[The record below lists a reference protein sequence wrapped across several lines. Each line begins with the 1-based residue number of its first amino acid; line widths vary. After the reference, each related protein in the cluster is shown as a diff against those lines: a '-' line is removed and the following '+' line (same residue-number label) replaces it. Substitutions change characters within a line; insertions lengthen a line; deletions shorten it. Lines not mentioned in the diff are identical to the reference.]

1 MKKRKIATILLA
13 ACLLLGNV
21 SVANAASI
29 DNGNKVHFNTE
40 DNDTDLTLLQS
51 KIATEEVTCDFT
63 DATMMEQVH
72 MQIQEGCDDK
82 MGHYVHYIGGGIV
95 DSKIYET
102 GNAAKS
108 FKSPMKEL
116 NEQTVLIENAKTN
129 KNDSYH
135 QHTKYDDQVDRY
147 YSTYDIGTLLHNN
160 ESYLEGTIDSKYD
173 VDYYS
178 FSYPQKS
185 FYSKMGISSEITI
198 SLESKNSQAYNL
210 VLYDLYGNQIG
221 IATDDGHGNKQLTV
235 PNWDCVTSDYVIR
248 VENSNMTS
256 DSGEGSYR
264 IKITETK
271 NRDTSSSNVQH
282 SQEIANAD
290 NSEEKM
296 Q

>member
-1 MKKRKIATILLA
+1 M
-13 ACLLLGNV
+13 
-21 SVANAASI
+21 
-29 DNGNKVHFNTE
+29 
-40 DNDTDLTLLQS
+40 
-51 KIATEEVTCDFT
+51 
-63 DATMMEQVH
+63 
-72 MQIQEGCDDK
+72 
-82 MGHYVHYIGGGIV
+82 
-95 DSKIYET
+95 
-102 GNAAKS
+102 
-108 FKSPMKEL
+108 
-116 NEQTVLIENAKTN
+116 
-129 KNDSYH
+129 
-135 QHTKYDDQVDRY
+135 
-147 YSTYDIGTLLHNN
+147 HNN

-290 NSEEKM
+290 NSEEKNAIKQKYEKHIKAKLTNYIRCNLKRCRKM
-296 Q
+296 KNIRERIV